1 MFPVQTGRSILWN
14 ITFLQFLIRIFISKS
29 SAYQEKEHNQGVPN
43 TRKRRCPEVRLT
55 RQLKLERKILM
66 MRTHLGDR
74 QIAMT
79 AILQALSPKDDDHR
93 SPQGSCLA
101 FPILRRNSKVLPT
114 SSSPSLSP
122 LLAVESLSDS
132 TLDLLSW
139 LPSKAKPALRKA
151 SWSLWPSVMAK
162 GIVALAYEW
171 PRSRSSTTVRRRCAF
186 GAVVPGA

>member
-1 MFPVQTGRSILWN
+1 MSTWCSRV
-14 ITFLQFLIRIFISKS
+14 
-29 SAYQEKEHNQGVPN
+29 V
-43 TRKRRCPEVRLT
+43 
-55 RQLKLERKILM
+55 RKIWFVSSVSNVLPIKKESIGQLYQ
-66 MRTHLGDR
+66 RHERFLWWTHLGDR

-122 LLAVESLSDS
+122 LLVESLSKT

-162 GIVALAYEW
+162 GIVALAYDW